1 MNKTAL
7 LMGIIALAAGLGGGY
22 WLAQQQ
28 EQATSMAPGAE
39 PQQAQRKPLFYRH
52 PMNPTITSPVPAKDE
67 MGMDYIPVYA
77 DEQDAGKKARKPLF
91 YRHPMNPSITSPVP
105 AKDEM
110 GMDYIPVYADGDS
123 AADEPAGTVKIDPVT
138 VQNIGVRTARA
149 ERRILTR
156 AVRSVGRVDFD
167 EEHLTRLHPKVE
179 GWIEKMRVDK
189 TGEQVRKN
197 QILLSIYSPQLV
209 SSQEEY
215 LLALQNRKV
224 LENSPFKD
232 IRRGAVELVES
243 ARERLELL
251 DMAPHQIR
259 ELEKTGKIKK
269 YVHIHSPF
277 DGVVIKVGVREGQFV
292 TPRTELYQIADL
304 SRVWVYVDVFED
316 ELPWVQVGDEAEMK
330 LAGIPG
336 RVFRG
341 RITYIYPYFE
351 AKTRTVKVRLEFD
364 NRDGMLK
371 PEMFADVTIHA
382 GRQVDAVVVPEEAIV
397 RSGSRELVFVVR
409 GPGKFEPRV
418 VEVGV
423 SSDGMTQILS
433 GVRAGEEVVTSAQ
446 FLIDSES
453 KLREATAKMLESAA
467 QQKQEV
473 APPAHEGM
481 EGMEDMPRHDK
492 GDQEGAPSMGGHMN
506 MKMDMKM
513 DGAMKMDHDEGG
525 HGTSMDHGAG
535 PGRESMPMQHDEGE
549 HGAAMQHAPMK
560 HAPGD
565 HAMPMEGGKGGQG
578 GMKHD

>member
-28 EQATSMAPGAE
+28 EQVTSMAPAAGQ
-39 PQQAQRKPLFYRH
+39 QQAQ
-52 PMNPTITSPVPAKDE
+52 
-67 MGMDYIPVYA
+67 
-77 DEQDAGKKARKPLF
+77 RKPLF

-110 GMDYIPVYADGDS
+110 GMDYIPVYADDQDAGKKERKPLFYRHPMNPSITSPVPAKDEMGMDYIPVYADEDS

-224 LENSPFKD
+224 LENSPFED

-243 ARERLELL
+243 ARERLELF

-304 SRVWVYVDVFED
+304 SRVWVYVDVFEN
-316 ELPWVQVGDEAEMK
+316 ELPWVQPGDEAEMK

-336 RVFRG
+336 RTFRG

-467 QQKQEV
+467 RQQQEA

-481 EGMEDMPRHDK
+481 EDMPRQDK
-492 GDQEGAPSMGGHMN
+492 GGQEGAPSMDGQMN

-513 DGAMKMDHDEGG
+513 DGAMKMDHDAGMGRKSMDMQHGDGG
-525 HGTSMDHGAG
+525 HEAAMDHGAM
-535 PGRESMPMQHDEGE
+535 SSAQ
-549 HGAAMQHAPMK
+549 ASMK
-560 HAPGD
+560 HASGD
-565 HAMPMEGGKGGQG
+565 HAMPVKSGKGGQG
-578 GMKHD
+578 GMEHD